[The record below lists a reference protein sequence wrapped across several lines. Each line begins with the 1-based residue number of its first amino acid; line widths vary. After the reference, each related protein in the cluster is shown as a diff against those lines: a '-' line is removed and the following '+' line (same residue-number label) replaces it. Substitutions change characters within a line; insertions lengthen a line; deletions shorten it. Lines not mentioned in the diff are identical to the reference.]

1 MEHELLHAA
10 LGQWSYLFEYAPTSA
25 TPSSELFLVPAEL
38 TALLDHVEHA
48 RLTQLAALCRQA
60 SRVLHVLDTWSL
72 NGDAALTESGTISG
86 VSPLSRAVARTL
98 SSYVIAQIYRAFS
111 EEATFS
117 ERTTAGVLM
126 ALDQLTALKSLFD
139 LLLEIDR
146 NARQHHDFQIS
157 RSVAA
162 LVSRAWQLLQLS
174 PTDWAR
180 IVVQKWQSLYLR
192 QLVYWMSYA
201 TLPNLGMVFDFFVV
215 DSQAHVKDVNHRVWD
230 RYVIVKERVPEM
242 FSPRLAETIL
252 FMGKASKVLQLTGK
266 VTARDDVSLATR
278 LEHVFST
285 TAWQSID
292 LELKIDELRH
302 ELAQKMIAMLF
313 KEYNLQ
319 GYFWTLKE
327 FFMLTNGEFY
337 LGFMNGAQKLLSGP
351 LTANHENDLNLVFQD
366 LSQKLITQH
375 DERVV
380 QALRVTVGAEGELKL
395 NYSAPWPI
403 NLLLNSNILD
413 KYGKIFTF
421 YWNLKYVQVRL
432 DQIWSERRV
441 LRPADKK
448 AVTSAAQR
456 RVNLLRSQMS
466 YVLDSLLSYLQV
478 DVVEAQF
485 EHAID
490 RMKDPNADFDQVV
503 RLHQDYLVTVMQQS
517 FFAAPALLRA
527 IDGLRH
533 VCLAFCDMIS
543 REDEQQF
550 EHLFT
555 DFQQRVRLLFT
566 LLSGMYRQAP
576 YLTKLLQ
583 TLDYN
588 QHYSSRIAQF

>member
-1 MEHELLHAA
+1 MWQHD
-10 LGQWSYLFEYAPTSA
+10 
-25 TPSSELFLVPAEL
+25 L
-38 TALLDHVEHA
+38 TL
-48 RLTQLAALCRQA
+48 
-60 SRVLHVLDTWSL
+60 
-72 NGDAALTESGTISG
+72 
-86 VSPLSRAVARTL
+86 
-98 SSYVIAQIYRAFS
+98 
-111 EEATFS
+111 
-117 ERTTAGVLM
+117 
-126 ALDQLTALKSLFD
+126 
-139 LLLEIDR
+139 
-146 NARQHHDFQIS
+146 
-157 RSVAA
+157 
-162 LVSRAWQLLQLS
+162 
-174 PTDWAR
+174 
-180 IVVQKWQSLYLR
+180 
-192 QLVYWMSYA
+192 
-201 TLPNLGMVFDFFVV
+201 
-215 DSQAHVKDVNHRVWD
+215 
-230 RYVIVKERVPEM
+230 
-242 FSPRLAETIL
+242 IL
-252 FMGKASKVLQLTGK
+252 
-266 VTARDDVSLATR
+266 
-278 LEHVFST
+278 
-285 TAWQSID
+285 
-292 LELKIDELRH
+292 
-302 ELAQKMIAMLF
+302 
-313 KEYNLQ
+313 
-319 GYFWTLKE
+319 
-327 FFMLTNGEFY
+327 
-337 LGFMNGAQKLLSGP
+337 
-351 LTANHENDLNLVFQD
+351 DLNLVFQD

-395 NYSAPWPI
+395 KYSAPWPI